1 MVALCVQKVWV
12 GTGTGFPNQELKIEL
27 LGTIRIVI
35 DFDKGKPAVRRGRKT
50 KGLGD
55 DACRL

>member
-1 MVALCVQKVWV
+1 VLVVALCVQKVWV
-12 GTGTGFPNQELKIEL
+12 GTGKGFPNQEQRIEL

-35 DFDKGKPAVRRGRKT
+35 DFDKGKPAVKRGRKT

-55 DACRL
+55 VAC